1 MFKNYRM
8 NRRIFVLLMILIF
21 IFFAFITYLTPLAG
35 DDWGYAIT
43 GMTQNPFVATFN
55 QYFNWSG
62 RILSELWGYLIAPNK
77 WAWNIINPLL
87 FTGIFFFIFKI
98 VGPKRNV
105 IFSFLVVIFLMLSVK
120 DFVRMQTYTWIMGT
134 TYVIP
139 LFLLLVYT
147 YLLKVMIIDGKYHKW
162 MMGVGIILNIMICLY
177 MENAAAA
184 LVVANILAL
193 IYCFIFKK
201 ELRSKLII
209 FLICSIIGIL
219 IVRLSPGAVYRLN
232 TEHPDWVQM
241 NIFEQIST
249 NWPNFLRFTF
259 LDNKY
264 LICILSLVLFTL
276 VIIKKDRYP
285 YARWHIVILATIY
298 FLGFI
303 QSISANINSILKMDF
318 LNILYDINY
327 PFCNIIISILLIAYI
342 IAVIWTL
349 CFYLNDDQ
357 KYLGL
362 FILMVGGSAN
372 IAMLLSPIF
381 DSRSSLYT
389 IYFLIMLCALFINEA
404 TYNIRAKQVLVLIL
418 LVLNLMQVRTYVY
431 KYMLVNQINNERNE
445 QIKYYQDHPEEE
457 EGWFV
462 RYPIMT
468 IHSGDIEDWDTFHQ
482 QVFKQYYGLN
492 PDMTLHFY
500 YKDQY

>member
-1 MFKNYRM
+1 MFKSYRL
-8 NRRIFVLLMILIF
+8 NRKIFFGLMIFVF

-62 RILSELWGYLIAPNK
+62 RILSELWGYLVAPHK

-87 FTGIFFFIFKI
+87 FTGIFYYIFKI
-98 VGPKRNV
+98 VNPKRNMV
-105 IFSFLVVIFLMLSVK
+105 FSFLVVIFLMLSVK
-120 DFVRMQTYTWIMGT
+120 DYVRMQTYTWIMGT

-147 YLLKVMIIDGKYHKW
+147 YLLKMMVIDGKYNKW
-162 MMGVGIILNIMICLY
+162 LMLGGCVLNVAVCLY

-184 LVVANILAL
+184 ILGANILTL
-193 IYCFIFKK
+193 IYCFFFEK
-201 ELRSKLII
+201 ELRTKIFI
-209 FLICSIIGIL
+209 FLIFSVIGIL

-232 TEHPDWVQM
+232 NEHPDWVQM
-241 NIFEQIST
+241 NIFEQIMT

-264 LICILSLVLFTL
+264 LVCILSLVLFAL

-285 YARWHIVILATIY
+285 FARWHIVIIAIVY
-298 FLGFI
+298 ALGFI
-303 QSISANINSILKMDF
+303 QSISANINSILKIDA
-318 LNILYDINY
+318 LNILYDIKY
-327 PFCNIIISILLIAYI
+327 PGCSVVITILLIAYI
-342 IAVIWTL
+342 ICIIWTL
-349 CFYLNDDQ
+349 CFYCNDDQ

-362 FILMVGGSAN
+362 FILLVGGSAN

-381 DSRSSLYT
+381 DSRSSIYT
-389 IYFLIMLCALFINEA
+389 IYYLIMLCVLLINEA
-404 TYNIRAKQVLVLIL
+404 SYDIKAKQVLVFILIG
-418 LVLNLMQVRTYVY
+418 LNLLQVKTYVY
-431 KYMLVNQINNERNE
+431 KYTLVNQITKERNE

-468 IHSGDIEDWDTFHQ
+468 IHSGDVEDWDTFHQ